1 MEFQSPKL
9 PGTDILVTSLKTVY
23 IVLFQFVGDNLSSP
37 GKMCHYIDGIP
48 LFIVILDCHSS
59 PHKSNVHRKLVSTTR
74 EREWNN

>member
-59 PHKSNVHRKLVSTTR
+59 PQEQCAPETCINNKRKGV
-74 EREWNN
+74 E